1 MLSEIKNRTE
11 NFSIKNKNNLESR
24 DGKRL
29 KSKLADLKQNVK
41 EKEKKETEKPIQL
54 LTRNQE
60 LEGKRHP
67 ETNVEYKR
75 RRIRIDGKLYE
86 GVFPVF
92 DSKFDVQLPFNK
104 IKVRESEQFKYCTKK
119 LAERIQKDP
128 EFSKQFDERQK
139 QAILAGKEK
148 IPGLTWHHNEKTG
161 LMQLVDED
169 IHKKTGHT
177 GGNSLW
183 GTGC

>member
-1 MLSEIKNRTE
+1 LNEIKNKTE
-11 NFSIKNKNNLESR
+11 NLSIKNKKNLESL
-24 DGKRL
+24 DTKKI
-29 KSKLADLKQNVK
+29 KSSLMDLEQNVK

-54 LTRNQE
+54 ETRNQE

-75 RRIRIDGKLYE
+75 RKIKIDGKFYE

-92 DSKFDVQLPFNK
+92 DSKFDVHLPKHK

-119 LAERIQKDP
+119 LAEKIQTDP
-128 EFSKQFDERQK
+128 EFAKQFDERQK

-183 GTGC
+183 GTGY